1 MNKIT
6 FILFTFLATTLS
18 GLANAEET
26 CYISDNLS
34 TYLHGGPNNNFRII
48 GIIASAEEVTVLET
62 NQATKFARIRDS
74 KGKIGWLPLDQLSA
88 TQSIRVRVPAL
99 EEQVK
104 TLTKQ
109 LKDID
114 ASWQQKTAE
123 MQKKV
128 VGSDTIIVQ
137 LEQENNRLSSELS
150 SANKKADDISL
161 QIDDKQRD
169 IIQQWFI
176 YGGSV
181 AGCGLLL
188 GLLLPYLIPRRK
200 AKDRWMN

>member
-6 FILFTFLATTLS
+6 FMLFTFLATTFS

-26 CYISDNLS
+26 RYISDNLS

-48 GIIASAEEVTVLET
+48 GMIAAAEEVTVLET

-88 TQSIRVRVPAL
+88 NQSIRVRVPAL
-99 EEQVK
+99 EQQVK

-109 LKDID
+109 LKNID
-114 ASWQQKTAE
+114 DNWHQKTAE
-123 MQKKV
+123 MQEKV
-128 VGSDTIIVQ
+128 AGSDKIIAQ
-137 LEQENNRLSSELS
+137 LEQENRRLSRELS
-150 SANKKADDISL
+150 SANKKADDVSL

-176 YGGSV
+176 YGGGV

-200 AKDRWMN
+200 AKNHWMN